1 MQRIGG
7 AFVTRKRWLFCAAGL
22 AALAMPLAL
31 SALDTTQTKAQ
42 SQSQNAAQP
51 PYEFEVAS
59 IKPSP
64 LDASGGYMTNLARAS
79 DRFSARNLELMKL
92 IRAAYGIPM
101 AAEDSRITGG
111 PSWLRSEK
119 YDVDAKIDGSMVDEL
134 KTLSQDQ
141 RTLAQQQMLQALLR
155 DRCKLAIRRETKDLA
170 IYTLVSTKSGPK
182 LQDAN
187 PGETSSLSY
196 GGGGATRSITGQA
209 RSIANFAQA
218 LSVALGCPV
227 VDKTGLTSK
236 YDFKLEWTP
245 DDNQEQ
251 SSLTG
256 APNDR
261 PPSPP
266 DSIAPSIFEAI
277 QEQLGL
283 KLVSGKGPVDTFVID
298 HAERPSAN

>member
-7 AFVTRKRWLFCAAGL
+7 AFVSRKRWLFCAAGL
-22 AALAMPLAL
+22 AAIAMPLAL
-31 SALDTTQTKAQ
+31 SALDATQTKAQ
-42 SQSQNAAQP
+42 SQNTAP
-51 PYEFEVAS
+51 TPYEFEVAS
-59 IKPSP
+59 INPSP
-64 LDASGGYMTNLARAS
+64 PDASGGYMTNLARAS

-101 AAEDSRITGG
+101 AAEDSRMTGG
-111 PSWLRSEK
+111 PNWLKSEK
-119 YDVDAKIDGSMVDEL
+119 YDVDAKIDGSVVDEL

-141 RTLAQQQMLQALLR
+141 RTLAQQQMLQALLA

-170 IYTLVSTKSGPK
+170 IYTLVNTKSGRK

-196 GGGGATRSITGQA
+196 GGDGATRSITGQA
-209 RSIANFAQA
+209 RSIANFVQA

-251 SSLTG
+251 SSSTG

-266 DSIAPSIFEAI
+266 DSIVPSIFQAI

-283 KLVSGKGPVDTFVID
+283 KLVSGRGPVEVFVID